1 MSISSSLLARSRLGT
16 RHFHVDLSLRI
27 GVFKVLIFRDIEF
40 PCSNA
45 NKIFSFLAKLSPQ
58 TQDKAVRDNRLL
70 MGWRYGCSGDRRGA
84 GFAQRF
90 AGGAGRIRV
99 VYLGPII
106 GQALGS
112 AFSTAGTTVAA
123 AGTGAATGT
132 AAVGMTA
139 AQVGAAAAAGTLSGG
154 ALVGYAAGYA
164 VAGAIGSLASQG
176 LAMALGMQKGI
187 NWGQVGLSAVA
198 SGMGGGFAA
207 SGAFGTGALAMV
219 ERGMA
224 ISAATQGVAMATGM
238 QKSFS
243 WTSVAA
249 SGAAAWAG
257 GRIGSLGG
265 ADSASQVGYGTLAG
279 IAGGTIQSVLG
290 EDHRPNW
297 GDLAA
302 SSFGNAVGSALMAD
316 GSAQRQKLQQ
326 DGFTSS
332 EEPSLA
338 SVLNDGVV
346 GDASSYGANSA
357 KPSVYAR
364 NMSRGGLLTPVDGAR
379 QDTGVQ
385 PNELLLNGTIVGPG
399 QGEMVIVTGT
409 RPWWGR
415 QFWNW
420 TKSAAE
426 SLGNLLQGAGERA
439 GELAHGIQSFATDQ
453 IYATGYAL
461 TLGRMDDRGAL
472 ARNRAFIENLPNVP
486 GQLASQFNDVMY
498 YGAHPGEQSAYG
510 WGRAVVDVAS
520 IIVPELRLGRAGA
533 LSASVGGRMLVA
545 DSLEATSP
553 TVGRMAWKYL
563 PMTRPASIMPD
574 VLLAPGVER
583 VVGDVPNSTVNQ
595 GIFGAR
601 GPYSGRPFEP
611 SEAGGP
617 LRDLTTDNIKVTARG
632 IEIVEKHTS
641 RFGPD
646 EGNGFMIDRLRKI
659 AGGRVE
665 ATQYDLN
672 YYSHELREY
681 TRYRRLGWEVG
692 QPSDPMAARDLWN
705 NTHSATLEEYRL
717 RDGQLYH
724 PEAPQ

>member
-1 MSISSSLLARSRLGT
+1 PPPPPGGGGCGG
-16 RHFHVDLSLRI
+16 I
-27 GVFKVLIFRDIEF
+27 GMILVAIV
-40 PCSNA
+40 
-45 NKIFSFLAKLSPQ
+45 
-58 TQDKAVRDNRLL
+58 AVV
-70 MGWRYGCSGDRRGA
+70 A
-84 GFAQRF
+84 
-90 AGGAGRIRV
+90 V

-132 AAVGMTA
+132 AAATGLTA
-139 AQVGAAAAAGTLSGG
+139 AQVGALAATGGLSGG

-207 SGAFGTGALAMV
+207 SGAFGTGSLAMV

-224 ISAATQGVAMATGM
+224 ISAATQGVAMVTGM

-249 SGAAAWAG
+249 SGVAAWAG

-453 IYATGYAL
+453 IYVTGYAL

-510 WGRAVVDVAS
+510 WGRTVADVGS
-520 IIVPELRLGRAGA
+520 IIAPELRVGRAGA
-533 LSASVGGRMLVA
+533 LAASVGGRMLME
-545 DSLEATSP
+545 DSLEAMGP
-553 TVGRMAWKYL
+553 TMDRMAWKYM
-563 PMTRPASIMPD
+563 PATRPLSIIPD
-574 VLLAPGVER
+574 VPLAPGLQR
-583 VVGDVPNSTVNQ
+583 VVGDVPDSTVGWTKLSSRSRAYVRDIEAQTGTPLTEVQRNLLADDIRVNEYSRLSPAESARHRAEFNRVKNDLISEWESNTGQTWPTYADPVLSKNGTTLRRVGQPYDAHHVIESSYGGPNKWWNIHPARFPDQHQ
-595 GIFGAR
+595 GGVHR
-601 GPYSGRPFEP
+601 
-611 SEAGGP
+611 AGSP
-617 LRDLTTDNIKVTARG
+617 LRDIFER
-632 IEIVEKHTS
+632 
-641 RFGPD
+641 
-646 EGNGFMIDRLRKI
+646 
-659 AGGRVE
+659 
-665 ATQYDLN
+665 
-672 YYSHELREY
+672 
-681 TRYRRLGWEVG
+681 
-692 QPSDPMAARDLWN
+692 
-705 NTHSATLEEYRL
+705 
-717 RDGQLYH
+717 
-724 PEAPQ
+724 